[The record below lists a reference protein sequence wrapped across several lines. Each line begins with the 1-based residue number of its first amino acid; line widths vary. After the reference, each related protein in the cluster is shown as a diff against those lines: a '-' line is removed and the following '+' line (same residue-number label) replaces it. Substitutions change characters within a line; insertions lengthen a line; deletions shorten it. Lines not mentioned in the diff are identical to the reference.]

1 MSKKQS
7 CKLTPEVI
15 RRILS
20 GQYYIEEKYIP
31 KGSTK
36 SGPYYYLRVRD
47 GKSLR
52 SFYLGKAPSVVR
64 LPREKLLEIL
74 KSRLGE

>member
-1 MSKKQS
+1 MSKRRLG
-7 CKLTPEVI
+7 KLTPEVI
-15 RRILS
+15 KRILS

-31 KGSTK
+31 KKSSK

-52 SFYLGKAPSVVR
+52 SFYLGKAPSVVK
-64 LPREKLLEIL
+64 LPREKVLEIL

>member
-7 CKLTPEVI
+7 DKLTPEVI

-31 KGSTK
+31 KKSSK

-64 LPREKLLEIL
+64 LPREKVLEIL